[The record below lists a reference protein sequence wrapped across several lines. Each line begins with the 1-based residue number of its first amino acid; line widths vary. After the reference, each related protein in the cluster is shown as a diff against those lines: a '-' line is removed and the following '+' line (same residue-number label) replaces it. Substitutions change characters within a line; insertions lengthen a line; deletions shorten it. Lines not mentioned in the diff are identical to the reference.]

1 MKRSKYNLNIV
12 LSILVELVLL
22 TGCGGSNDTTDSE
35 LDSDGRAAN
44 IYANGYRLV
53 KFDSTLNFLTS
64 APVTTT
70 TYEYDF
76 ADKEIIRTRISDEE
90 DEPQVSVQLLDDA
103 GRLIGGSYDYSL
115 GTLISGTTDYELR
128 YGPNGNVLSYSES
141 AFDNFSFAYTDERLT
156 RITHFL
162 SSSVYT
168 FDLNYDTNGV
178 RTSTVD
184 AVTSVTTH
192 FTYNDKGQPISAQE
206 IDQFGDELFSYD
218 FDYDVHGNHV
228 STLSYTP
235 FGVLFSTDIYTYEE
249 SLETVFNHGIMR
261 QQIQPFETTNINFVR

>member
-1 MKRSKYNLNIV
+1 MPTNKTIFP
-12 LSILVELVLL
+12 ILLGLIIL
-22 TGCGGSNDTTDSE
+22 TSCSGSTDTTDSE
-35 LDSDGRAAN
+35 MATDNQPTN

-53 KFDSTLNFLTS
+53 KFDNTLNFLTS
-64 APVTTT
+64 APVKTTS
-70 TYEYDF
+70 YEYDF
-76 ADKEIIRTRISDEE
+76 AAKEIIRTRISDEE
-90 DEPQVSVQLLDDA
+90 DEPQVSVQRLDDA

-115 GTLISGTTDYELR
+115 GTLISGTTDYEIR

-141 AFDNFSFAYTDERLT
+141 EFDNFSFAYTGEMLT

-168 FDLNYDTNGV
+168 FDLNYDTSGV

-192 FTYNDKGQPISAQE
+192 FTYNDKGQPINAQE

-249 SLETVFNHGIMR
+249 SPETVFNHGIMR